1 MTNKL
6 NIRCQNTPEVGI
18 WRIPMYTQYILFVS
32 HQESQVMLSSYSSRQ
47 YLPHSVVII
56 LRCTKLC
63 GVPNLHHTGP
73 ARVFKK
79 LTTTS
84 THKFINCFF
93 SNLYIH
99 INLWIAAPSIFELKS
114 QQNHRQ

>member
-1 MTNKL
+1 MAHTH
-6 NIRCQNTPEVGI
+6 V
-18 WRIPMYTQYILFVS
+18 YTIHPVRES
-32 HQESQVMLSSYSSRQ
+32 QESQVMLSSYSSRQ

-56 LRCTKLC
+56 LRRTKLC

-99 INLWIAAPSIFELKS
+99 INLWVAAPSIFELKS